1 MSIQLFLCPKKDFHE
16 LIFSLFFSKN
26 QFIFMLLLVY
36 FFEYKN
42 MYSNQHNNLLSFKK
56 HS

>member
-1 MSIQLFLCPKKDFHE
+1 MSIQLFLCPKKDFLE

-26 QFIFMLLLVY
+26 QFISMLLLVY